1 MSKEEKLILRDKYI
15 KADSLIDILSK
26 LLGNNNDMDL
36 DEMNYWLRDII
47 NFYKSQGV
55 KLSESDFLCN
65 GEESNIIKKYIYL
78 FFKNIDNL
86 DNNYKFNELIF
97 SMPEPAIIPSKE
109 NNQSEAENQNNPILK
124 YVIRAVKSIH
134 VRNNNVIS
142 KFLDVINNYLSSIG
156 INKVSFDNIDK
167 IKLEI
172 NEKIDTLDDEIFKE
186 EELEQEK
193 KEQEKF
199 NRRLCMMITNGEYN
213 NMSKEE
219 QENISNHLQEICLM
233 IVKLRIF
240 RDVSEQYKE
249 YSEVKDYKK
258 LLDIV
263 KGKKISIEYLKER
276 IDKLES
282 KSYSIIR
289 NKILLRLYKK
299 MGILECELEEILGN
313 YFVNFY
319 NMFNMDKLSN
329 EYNISG
335 LKDITKL
342 FGEFDFEMLP
352 PTVDKINKKLAEKY
366 NGVVIPEFSS
376 EMFNEISI
384 MAIQYLNKD
393 NLEFSK
399 MYTRKK

>member
-97 SMPEPAIIPSKE
+97 SMSNLEI
-109 NNQSEAENQNNPILK
+109 NQSNPILK

-172 NEKIDTLDDEIFKE
+172 NEKIYTLDDEIFKE

-240 RDVSEQYKE
+240 RDISEQYKE

-263 KGKKISIEYLKER
+263 KGKKISIDYVKER
-276 IDKLES
+276 IEKLES

-335 LKDITKL
+335 LKDMTKL

-376 EMFNEISI
+376 EMLNEISI

-399 MYTRKK
+399 MYTRKKEKNNV

>member
-97 SMPEPAIIPSKE
+97 SMSNLEI
-109 NNQSEAENQNNPILK
+109 NQSNPILK

-134 VRNNNVIS
+134 AKNINVIS
-142 KFLDVINNYLSSIG
+142 RFLDVINNYLSSIG

-172 NEKIDTLDDEIFKE
+172 KEKIDTLDDEIFKE

-213 NMSKEE
+213 NMSKEQ
-219 QENISNHLQEICLM
+219 QENISNRLQEICLM

-240 RDVSEQYKE
+240 RDISEQYKE
-249 YSEVKDYKK
+249 YSELKDYKK
-258 LLDIV
+258 LLDVV
-263 KGKKISIEYLKER
+263 KGKKISIDYVKER
-276 IDKLES
+276 IEKLES

-319 NMFNMDKLSN
+319 TMFNMDKLSN

-335 LKDITKL
+335 LKDMTKL

-393 NLEFSK
+393 NLDFSK
-399 MYTRKK
+399 KYTRKKEKNNV

>member
-15 KADSLIDILSK
+15 KADSLIDILNK

-36 DEMNYWLRDII
+36 DEMNCWLRDII

-55 KLSESDFLCN
+55 SLSESDFLCN

-97 SMPEPAIIPSKE
+97 SMSNLEI
-109 NNQSEAENQNNPILK
+109 NQSNPILK

-258 LLDIV
+258 LLDVV
-263 KGKKISIEYLKER
+263 KGKKISIDYLKER

-282 KSYSIIR
+282 KSYSIFR

-335 LKDITKL
+335 LKDMTKL

-352 PTVDKINKKLAEKY
+352 PTVDKSNKKLAEKY
-366 NGVVIPEFSS
+366 NGIIIPDFNS

-393 NLEFSK
+393 NLDFSK
-399 MYTRKK
+399 KYTRKKEKNNV

>member
-1 MSKEEKLILRDKYI
+1 MSKEEKLMLRDKYI
-15 KADSLIDILSK
+15 KADSLIDILNK

-97 SMPEPAIIPSKE
+97 SMSNLEI
-109 NNQSEAENQNNPILK
+109 NQNNPILK
-124 YVIRAVKSIH
+124 YVIMVVKSIH

-172 NEKIDTLDDEIFKE
+172 NEKIYTLDDEIFKE

-240 RDVSEQYKE
+240 RDISEQYKE

-335 LKDITKL
+335 LKDMTKL
-342 FGEFDFEMLP
+342 FGEFDFKMLP

-399 MYTRKK
+399 MYTRKKEKNNV

>member
-97 SMPEPAIIPSKE
+97 SMSNLEI
-109 NNQSEAENQNNPILK
+109 NQSNPILK

-134 VRNNNVIS
+134 AKNINVIS
-142 KFLDVINNYLSSIG
+142 RFLDVINNYLSSIG

-172 NEKIDTLDDEIFKE
+172 KEKIDTLDDEIFKE

-276 IDKLES
+276 IEKLES

-319 NMFNMDKLSN
+319 TMFNMDKLSN

-335 LKDITKL
+335 LKDMTKL

-393 NLEFSK
+393 NLDFSK
-399 MYTRKK
+399 KYTRKKEKNNV